1 MSHGRRSLLR
11 HAYTVDTQRKTELER
26 ELEEA
31 KRKSQQ
37 ISDERDAVTLS
48 EVPIREQHALLKT
61 QRVRLHS
68 AYPRIR
74 LTAVLQAALDDKRKE
89 AEQRRIEYA
98 KKLSALSE
106 TALLSFTAPQC

>member
-1 MSHGRRSLLR
+1 M
-11 HAYTVDTQRKTELER
+11 DTQRKAELES

-48 EVPIREQHALLKT
+48 EAPIREQHALLKT
-61 QRVRLHS
+61 QRVRFQS
-68 AYPRIR
+68 EYPTSP
-74 LTAVLQAALDDKRKE
+74 LTTVLQAALDDKRKE
-89 AEQRRIEYA
+89 AEQRRVEYA

-106 TALLSFTAPQC
+106 IAPLSITAPPR